1 MASEPVKTS
10 KPAGKSAGASPQAA
24 ARARLIAAFEP
35 LSDRL
40 LGVSAKESE
49 VYGYF
54 NSTDS
59 EELLAK
65 YAPFSAGSPL
75 LRLGKEA
82 ARLLES
88 IPAEDRRRLIAAF
101 TEILA
106 APRGESSRAVAE
118 TTDPYRL
125 KTVGPYRIVFW
136 YDRPF
141 DAVRIALI
149 DRRAEDPVL
158 QAIDRYLKQASR

>member
-1 MASEPVKTS
+1 MRTFAQIPSASRKVCSPDSRLIPAPVRTVIGRWRGISIMGLLAKFALACHEAESGVMASESVKTS
-10 KPAGKSAGASPQAA
+10 KPAAKSVGASPQAA
-24 ARARLIAAFEP
+24 ARARLLAAFEP

-65 YAPFSAGSPL
+65 HAPFSAGSPL

-88 IPAEDRRRLIAAF
+88 IP
-101 TEILA
+101 
-106 APRGESSRAVAE
+106 
-118 TTDPYRL
+118 
-125 KTVGPYRIVFW
+125 
-136 YDRPF
+136 
-141 DAVRIALI
+141 
-149 DRRAEDPVL
+149 
-158 QAIDRYLKQASR
+158 